1 MPAVKP
7 EIAPVDVLIVATAGV
22 PLLHV
27 PPVMVE
33 LNVDVPPIHIV
44 CVPDN
49 VPAVKAGFTVTV
61 TIKVGPLQLPNLGVT
76 V

>member
-49 VPAVKAGFTVTV
+49 VPAVGEAVTV
-61 TIKVGPLQLPNLGVT
+61 NNNVADASVHPPVPET